1 LLQVCELLVDQIGS
15 DADPVA
21 TAAGTDDGRIGT
33 SYDLMRNAIK
43 DADRGGWGSGFPDL
57 GSSALTTRT
66 ATRSSTICSP
76 APRRLCRTVSP
87 STCSANV
94 TCLQGR

>member
-1 LLQVCELLVDQIGS
+1 MPSLLQVCELLVDQIGS

-43 DADRGGWGSGFPDL
+43 DAGRGGWGSGFFPT
-57 GSSALTTRT
+57 SAVPL
-66 ATRSSTICSP
+66 
-76 APRRLCRTVSP
+76 
-87 STCSANV
+87 
-94 TCLQGR
+94 